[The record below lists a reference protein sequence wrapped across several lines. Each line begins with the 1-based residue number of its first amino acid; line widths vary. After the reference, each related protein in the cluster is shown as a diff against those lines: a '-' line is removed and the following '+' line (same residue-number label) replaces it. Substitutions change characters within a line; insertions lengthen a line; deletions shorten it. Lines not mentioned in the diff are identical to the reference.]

1 MTDIFTPETGAVRL
15 DVDATTDNVALPKAV
30 NATAGTTVRVY
41 NEGPNTA
48 FVNFGISD
56 VTATIGA
63 DKATGTGL
71 PCAAGRETG
80 FRLKTAT
87 VTHLAAI
94 CDTGDTAQLF
104 ITMGDG
110 I

>member
-1 MTDIFTPETGAVRL
+1 MTDIFTPETGATRL
-15 DVDATTDNVALPKAV
+15 DVDTSSDSVALPQGV
-30 NATAGTTVRVY
+30 NGTAGTTVRVY
-41 NEGPNTA
+41 NEGPGTA
-48 FVNFGISD
+48 FVNFGASN

-63 DKATGTGL
+63 DKATGTGI
-71 PCAAGRETG
+71 PVAAGRETG
-80 FRLKTAT
+80 FRLKTAS
-87 VTHLAAI
+87 VTHIAAI